1 MSHDPFTSI
10 ARDFAQNIADG
21 RFDRVRY
28 YPGRTTQ
35 DELIDTL
42 REYGRRF
49 IPIPDEGLEEIA
61 VLKPFADENRW
72 LVDLPLWTEEE
83 GRSDMC
89 LYLIVLE
96 ENGEKVGYLDHVK
109 VP

>member
-1 MSHDPFTSI
+1 M
-10 ARDFAQNIADG
+10 
-21 RFDRVRY
+21 
-28 YPGRTTQ
+28 
-35 DELIDTL
+35 
-42 REYGRRF
+42 
-49 IPIPDEGLEEIA
+49 
-61 VLKPFADENRW
+61 NRW
-72 LVDLPLWTEEE
+72 LVDLLLWTEE